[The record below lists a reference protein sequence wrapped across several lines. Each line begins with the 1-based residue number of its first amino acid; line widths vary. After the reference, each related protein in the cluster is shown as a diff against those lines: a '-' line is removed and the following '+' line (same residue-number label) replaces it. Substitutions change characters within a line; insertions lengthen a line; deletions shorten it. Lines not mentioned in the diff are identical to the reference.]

1 MRAPVQIK
9 QEPSKIRAPVAGA
22 NIGANRAKIEPITHA
37 YDVLPVSSPAHE
49 NGQHLIGA
57 SCMPGPLKTQPKK
70 SAVSGKAVKKATK
83 MHPPVEV
90 TVSTKTKTSTKSKS
104 SDKKVH
110 SDTHKPPINAWSASM
125 AGSSVQREPE
135 RMAGSSVK
143 TEPQDTIVILD

>member
-1 MRAPVQIK
+1 
-9 QEPSKIRAPVAGA
+9 VAGA
-22 NIGANRAKIEPITHA
+22 NIGATHAKVEPIYHA
-37 YDVLPVSSPAHE
+37 YGVLSVPSPAHE

-57 SCMPGPLKTQPKK
+57 SGMPGPLKTQPKK

-110 SDTHKPPINAWSASM
+110 SDTHKSPINAWSASM
-125 AGSSVQREPE
+125 TGSSVQPEPE

-143 TEPQDTIVILD
+143 TESQDTIVILD